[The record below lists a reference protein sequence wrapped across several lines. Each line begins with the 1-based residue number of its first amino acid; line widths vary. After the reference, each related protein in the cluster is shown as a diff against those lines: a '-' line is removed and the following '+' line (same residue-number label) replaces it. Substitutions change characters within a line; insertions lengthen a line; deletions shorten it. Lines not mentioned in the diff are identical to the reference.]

1 MRVAVAVVSI
11 HSNRNFK
18 TLTKDMYS
26 NKKNM
31 VKIDV
36 YNINTK
42 RYITNIYYRSRL
54 QSFSLVLSS
63 F

>member
-36 YNINTK
+36 YNINTRSQISYMNNK
-42 RYITNIYYRSRL
+42 RLIVN
-54 QSFSLVLSS
+54 F